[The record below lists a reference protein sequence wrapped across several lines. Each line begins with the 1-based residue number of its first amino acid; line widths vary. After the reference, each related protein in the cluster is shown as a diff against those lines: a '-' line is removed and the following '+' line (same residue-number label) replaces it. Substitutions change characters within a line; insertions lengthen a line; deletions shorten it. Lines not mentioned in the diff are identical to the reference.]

1 MAIKPR
7 QPTAIRL
14 PGVVVLGLGAMIGL
28 GPFLLMAPAAAGAG
42 VWLLAGLPL
51 AAITALCAMYSTSE
65 RSSIREYMGRWPGRV
80 AGTGRFVALGCL
92 AVVLATTFGEYVAPD
107 QPSLAAFVVLAVA
120 AAGNAGGLSRWGSGL
135 AWLIGGVV
143 LIVLVL
149 VIAACLAVPA
159 PVAPIGA
166 PVPQAG
172 DPRSLMTAAAIL
184 FLGFAG
190 FERVTA
196 PADGEPQP
204 GWRTTR
210 RAIPVIVA
218 VITVLYTLLALALL
232 HQLGPAR
239 LALSPTPLRDA
250 VIAAD
255 GAVMVPFVEFGAGV
269 GLASCLVL
277 VLAAM
282 RRMVVEAAIEREVAT
297 PLATLARAGA
307 TWPID
312 LVVAGFV
319 ALALPLLDPAHAVHL
334 AACCVLVHYAF
345 ANAATRVELIEQD
358 RTWPMRTA
366 CFGLGIS
373 VMLAMSLPP
382 MTLLTTLM
390 VLAVGSC
397 LGALISHR
405 WR

>member
-1 MAIKPR
+1 M
-7 QPTAIRL
+7 
-14 PGVVVLGLGAMIGL
+14 VLGLGAMIGL
-28 GPFLLMAPAAAGAG
+28 GPFLLLAPAAASAG
-42 VWLLAGLPL
+42 IWLLAGLPL
-51 AAITALCAMYSTSE
+51 AAVTALCAMYSTSE
-65 RSSIREYMGRWPGRV
+65 RSSIREHMGRWPGRV

-92 AVVLATTFGEYVAPD
+92 AVVLARTFAEHVAPD
-107 QPSLAAFVVLAVA
+107 QPDLAAFAVLAVA
-120 AAGNAGGLSRWGSGL
+120 AAGNASGLLRWGSGL

-143 LIVLVL
+143 LLVLVL
-149 VIAACLAVPA
+149 VIAACLAVAP

-166 PVPQAG
+166 PAAQVG

-184 FLGFAG
+184 FLGFVG

-196 PADGEPQP
+196 PADGEPQH

-210 RAIPVIVA
+210 RAIPVIAGV
-218 VITVLYTLLALALL
+218 VTVLYALLGVALL

-239 LALSPTPLRDA
+239 LALSPAPLRDA

-277 VLAAM
+277 VLVAM

-297 PLATLARAGA
+297 PLATIARAGT

-312 LVVAGFV
+312 LVVGGLV
-319 ALALPLLDPAHAVHL
+319 VLALPLLDLTGAVHL

-345 ANAATRVELIEQD
+345 ANAATRVELIDQQ

-382 MTLLTTLM
+382 MTLLTTLV
-390 VLAVGSC
+390 VLVVGSC